1 MFDDSL
7 GFNTYNDFF
16 KRRQNIK
23 KKFKLMGDK
32 ERKIYRMYL
41 YAQRDFSTNQVDLIW
56 EYLNEP
62 DSSIFC
68 PTTEQLKQYFN
79 HKLEE
84 IELSR
89 LEGDDFEY

>member
-1 MFDDSL
+1 MFDNDL
-7 GFNTYNDFF
+7 GFSTYNDFF
-16 KRRQNIK
+16 KRREKIK
-23 KKFKLMGDK
+23 KKFKSMGDK

-41 YAQRDFSTNQVDLIW
+41 YAQREFSTNQVDLKW

-62 DSSIFC
+62 DNSIYC
-68 PTTEQLKQYFN
+68 PTMEQLSQYFN

-84 IELSR
+84 IELRR